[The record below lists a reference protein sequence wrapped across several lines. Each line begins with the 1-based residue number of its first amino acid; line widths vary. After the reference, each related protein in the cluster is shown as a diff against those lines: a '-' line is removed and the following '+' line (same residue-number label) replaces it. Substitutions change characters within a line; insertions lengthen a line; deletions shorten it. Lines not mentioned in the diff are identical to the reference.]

1 MLQWRG
7 WSQRAARLPWLHDRG
22 QTSVNRGTDAQGAP
36 KKVAVLAVALCVI
49 ATAAASIASA
59 QPAPSGGAPG
69 AAGVPV
75 SVATAV
81 RKDVP
86 VVLRGLGSVQALN
99 AVQLRPRVDGTLMQV
114 PVAEGQE
121 VKRGDLLAVIDPR
134 PYQATLDAA
143 MAKKQQ
149 DEAQLASAQADL
161 ARYTALTKEE
171 VASRQKLETVMALA
185 KQLQAA
191 IAGDDSQIEVAK
203 LNLSFCYIT
212 APFDGRVGLR
222 LLDPGNQVRSA
233 EATAI
238 MTLAQLRPISVTFA
252 LAQDTLPGISDA
264 MALGPLPVIAIASDE
279 QTELDRG
286 TLLTTDNSIDP
297 ATGTIK
303 LKAIFPNPKNRLWP
317 GQFVNVRLQIGI
329 DKNVLTVPS
338 AAVLHG
344 PRELYVYA
352 LKPDSTVVRQPVK
365 LLRDDGTMAVLG
377 GGVEDGQKVVTNGQS
392 RLDAGVRVAVKDPG
406 KAGSSQAEP
415 GS

>member
-1 MLQWRG
+1 
-7 WSQRAARLPWLHDRG
+7 
-22 QTSVNRGTDAQGAP
+22 VNRGTDAQGAP